1 MYSFSNTIY
10 KLKCLDADIDMAEK
24 NTRESSIPKAGTAT
38 TKRGMVL
45 PFKPLSL
52 AFDHVNYYVNM
63 PTVNSTHSSPNLT
76 TFKCYFSIVFRCFLF
91 LPVISI
97 SVD

>member
-1 MYSFSNTIY
+1 MFSTLISL
-10 KLKCLDADIDMAEK
+10 LKCLDADIDMAEK

-76 TFKCYFSIVFRCFLF
+76 TFNCYFSIVFSHFLF
-91 LPVISI
+91 LSVTSI